1 MRRRARSNTS
11 STASTRAPGDGVRG
25 DGVALLWKA
34 AHSRPPPR
42 LTAAACAAARRR
54 CISLYTLLIVQP
66 LLGFFATNAWGF
78 PLRGQTAYLGFID
91 LPKFME
97 ASEGLAQWLQ
107 LFHTIGGWLFLVLLV
122 AHVGAAVFH
131 HAIRGDGTLMRML

>member
-1 MRRRARSNTS
+1 
-11 STASTRAPGDGVRG
+11 
-25 DGVALLWKA
+25 
-34 AHSRPPPR
+34 
-42 LTAAACAAARRR
+42 
-54 CISLYTLLIVQP
+54 
-66 LLGFFATNAWGF
+66 
-78 PLRGQTAYLGFID
+78 
-91 LPKFME
+91 ME